1 MIGSS
6 GELPSGRNNQCDR
19 PLSLVILDT
28 FAKHHCPRDRV
39 FVERLIQFRLRLPQV
54 WCKLSLLC
62 LEGEKMR
69 VVRAAAI
76 VSLFA
81 SFSSV
86 QAQTVPV
93 PTGQVAFPVVVTDSS
108 GKSVHG
114 LQKSD
119 FDVHLPKNGSFES
132 VEEVPV
138 LSFSGFADP
147 VPVFVLFDEISI
159 FRKQQTDVARLLLNY
174 LRKAADDHVAVTVL
188 VNTPAGVRVIH
199 DMATETKVFTTAM
212 DRVLAPNGEPRS
224 AGESGESEEFELA
237 VRDEVARLNEL
248 MEPVPPLVNENAE
261 SRYTRQLNG
270 LQAVG
275 MMLQRSRKRKPL
287 IWITGEFPVFVEN
300 GGLISKLD
308 YVDQQN
314 GNAPKQLEENYGV
327 LNSVYEDAIDA
338 LNTARLTVYPLQ
350 PYRYDPYSKYG
361 LSELARRTSG
371 TVLADP
377 DGIGFDA
384 DSADA
389 RGVVH
394 LASLVANAR
403 QSLDS
408 YYVLR
413 FSIPAKSK
421 TIWCDSSVKVH
432 KPDTK
437 IFAASG
443 FFSVAK

>member
-1 MIGSS
+1 MRES
-6 GELPSGRNNQCDR
+6 
-19 PLSLVILDT
+19 
-28 FAKHHCPRDRV
+28 K
-39 FVERLIQFRLRLPQV
+39 
-54 WCKLSLLC
+54 
-62 LEGEKMR
+62 R
-69 VVRAAAI
+69 VVCAAAI
-76 VSLFA
+76 VSFLA
-81 SFSSV
+81 SFPTV
-86 QAQTVPV
+86 QGQSAPV
-93 PTGQVAFPVVVTDSS
+93 AAGQVVFPVVVTDKS

-119 FDVHLPKNGSFES
+119 FEIHLPKNGSFES

-147 VPVFVLFDEISI
+147 VPVFVLFDETLIV
-159 FRKQQTDVARLLLNY
+159 RKMQTDVARLLLNY

-188 VNTPAGVRVIH
+188 VNTPAGIRVIH
-199 DMATETKVFTTAM
+199 DMATDAKVFATAM
-212 DRVLAPNGEPRS
+212 DRLIPPDSKSRSNG
-224 AGESGESEEFELA
+224 GSGESEEFELA

-248 MEPVPPLVNENAE
+248 IEPVPPLVNENMD
-261 SRYTRQLNG
+261 SLYTRQLNG

-275 MMLQRSRKRKPL
+275 RMLQRSRKRKPL
-287 IWITGEFPVFVEN
+287 VWITGEFPLFVEN
-300 GGLISKLD
+300 GALISKMDFVDRQKGNVPIQLD
-308 YVDQQN
+308 
-314 GNAPKQLEENYGV
+314 ENYGT
-327 LNSVYEDAIDA
+327 LNSAYEDAIDA

-361 LSELARRTSG
+361 LSELARRTGG

-384 DSADA
+384 DSADT

-408 YYVLR
+408 YYVLT
-413 FSIPAKSK
+413 FSVPSKSK

-437 IFAASG
+437 VLAASG